1 MKTLLKTA
9 LTYLLVSVLSSAV
22 MADERSDQLLSKID
36 ADISAKRLST
46 PAGNNA
52 IDKIWQ
58 FKSLAPYDQRIN
70 SRVYQVGKIYV
81 ELANKSIA
89 AKKFTKAQL
98 YLDNVWMLAYLTP
111 GLEATQDKLDSVF
124 GGSSAVA

>member
-1 MKTLLKTA
+1 M
-9 LTYLLVSVLSSAV
+9 
-22 MADERSDQLLSKID
+22 
-36 ADISAKRLST
+36 
-46 PAGNNA
+46 
-52 IDKIWQ
+52 
-58 FKSLAPYDQRIN
+58 
-70 SRVYQVGKIYV
+70 GKIYV

-124 GGSSAVA
+124 GGSSAVAKAKPATAKPAQAKAKPVTVAKKDNAKAKAEKAKKEKQLAAARLAKQKAEKQAADRRRRFAKRLIRDTISSA